1 MKFLKLA
8 MLAVIVSFIGQSAY
22 VWAVDATAHIRTYAD
37 QGRSAGYVTNVGLTA
52 VLDADGNYGIS
63 TDVRFQLQR
72 KVMHVPLTTTSA
84 GVDTL
89 VDQLF
94 AVPSGQTITIEEI
107 NLSAHTEIDEA
118 TDSLHIQIVRYLGT
132 AKGTQDTIV
141 APLVVDNDSLTV
153 YADTIFT
160 MTLLD
165 SVFTAGD
172 IVQAWLMAP
181 GGAISGGDGAGLTI
195 KYRLDE

>member
-1 MKFLKLA
+1 MKKLVLLAIVA
-8 MLAVIVSFIGQSAY
+8 MVLLMASPLYAIDSTF
-22 VWAVDATAHIRTYAD
+22 HIRTYSD
-37 QGRSAGYVTNVGLTA
+37 QGHSAGYIVNQGLQA
-52 VLDADGNYGIS
+52 VLDADGNYGI
-63 TDVRFQLQR
+63 TTTFRYQLQR
-72 KVMHVPLTTTSA
+72 KVMHVPLSTTAA

-94 AVPSGQTITIEEI
+94 AVSSGQTITIEEI

-118 TDSLHIQIVRYLGT
+118 TDTLHIQIVRFLGT
-132 AKGTQDTIV
+132 AKGTMDTVV
-141 APLVVDNDSLTV
+141 ASLVVDDDSSTV

-160 MTLLD
+160 MTLVD

-172 IVQAWLMAP
+172 ILQAWLMAP